1 MLIPSVIDALDG
13 FLEKYRPCFSKPQ
26 FQNFSTYTMGLITCE
41 DKKNIQAINRTFMDT
56 KNQSSLNRFLT
67 QSPWNVQA
75 VQTKR
80 LSLANQYLNA
90 AQNPQG
96 YLLIDDTINNKT
108 GKHMEN
114 AGYHFDSKIG
124 KSVWGHDIVTT
135 HYVNGNAEYP
145 VGVSL
150 YVKKETCQQK
160 GTEFKT
166 KIQLAVEQIQA
177 FTLPEGVK
185 EIMVDFDCWFFCHQI
200 VDAVKARKWDWVTQA
215 DSNRIAHHKG
225 KKTNVTEL
233 AKSLVDERF
242 KKVTI
247 DGKTYLLC
255 ALKVWMPKVG
265 DVRLVVSKEV
275 DGFHFY
281 VSSRLDYSARHVL
294 LAYKARHRIDEF
306 YRDVKQNLGLEAYQ
320 MRSGRGAIIHWHLV
334 FCAHTLLT
342 VLRKTAIQ
350 AYGRLAG
357 KLTTLGDLCRWVKKQ
372 CSRKLVDWIFLK
384 FRRNAKPE
392 TIYRMLKI

>member
-1 MLIPSVIDALDG
+1 MLIPSVIDSIDEL
-13 FLEKYRPCFSKPQ
+13 LKNYQPCFSKPQ

-41 DKKNIQAINRTFMDT
+41 GKKNIQAINRTFMST
-56 KNQSSLNRFLT
+56 KDQSSLNRFLT
-67 QSPWNVQA
+67 QSPWNPQPI
-75 VQTKR
+75 QKKR
-80 LSLANQYLNA
+80 LSLANQYLNVS
-90 AQNPQG
+90 QNPQG
-96 YLLIDDTINNKT
+96 YFLIDDTINSKT
-108 GKHMEN
+108 GKHMED

-135 HYVNGNAEYP
+135 HYVNGTAEYP
-145 VGVSL
+145 AGVLL
-150 YVKKETCQQK
+150 YIKKKTCQQK

-177 FTLPEGVK
+177 FKAPEGVR
-185 EIMVDFDCWFFCHQI
+185 IMLGFDCWFFCHQI
-200 VDAVKARKWDWVTQA
+200 VDAARAREWNWVTQA
-215 DSNRIAHHKG
+215 DSNRIAHYRN

-242 KKVTI
+242 RKVTV
-247 DGKTYLLC
+247 GGRTYSVCSLR
-255 ALKVWMPKVG
+255 VWMPKIG
-265 DVRLVVSKEV
+265 DVRLVVSKET

-281 VSSRLDYSARHVL
+281 VSNRLDYSGRQVL
-294 LAYKARHRIDEF
+294 LAYKVRHRIEEF

-342 VLRKTAIQ
+342 ILRKSVAE
-350 AYGRLAG
+350 ADKRLAG
-357 KLTTLGDLCRWVKKQ
+357 TLATLGDLCRWVKKQ

-384 FRRNAKPE
+384 FRHKAKPQ
-392 TIYRMLKI
+392 TIYRLLKI